1 MAVLQ
6 KDEQIATLHR
16 ALELVTD
23 FSCAIDAGACYGEWT
38 RVMAGRFAHVHAF
51 EPNAAL
57 FAKLDDNGIRG
68 LPNVTVHF
76 GAVWCRN
83 ELVMLNEF
91 PGHPEKVRG
100 KFISPGGD
108 IPAVK
113 LDTLQLPTL
122 GLLKLDCE
130 GADFHALQGAY
141 KTMRRCHP
149 VVIVE
154 VKRQALER
162 FGAEPR
168 AIENL
173 MRQIGASEQFRM
185 GPDRVYAWR
194 K

>member
-1 MAVLQ
+1 MAVLH
-6 KDEQIATLHR
+6 KDEQVNALHR

-38 RVMAGRFAHVHAF
+38 RVMAGRFAKVHAF
-51 EPNAAL
+51 EPNADL
-57 FAKLDDNGIRG
+57 FWRLGERLNGIM
-68 LPNVTVHF
+68 NVEVHLS
-76 GAVWCRN
+76 AVWCRN
-83 ELVMLNEF
+83 EPVTLNEF

-108 IPAVK
+108 IPAIK
-113 LDTLQLPTL
+113 IDSMQLPTL

-141 KTMRRCHP
+141 KTLRRCKP
-149 VVIVE
+149 VVIIE

-168 AIENL
+168 AIESF
-173 MRQIGASEQFRM
+173 MRTLGASEQFRM